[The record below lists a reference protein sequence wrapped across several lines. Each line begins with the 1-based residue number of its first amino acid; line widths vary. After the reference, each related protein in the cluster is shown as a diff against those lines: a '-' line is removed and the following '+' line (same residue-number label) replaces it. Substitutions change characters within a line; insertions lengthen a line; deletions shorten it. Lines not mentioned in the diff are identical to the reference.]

1 MIVRQKAKGKRQ
13 KLWRFFSDASCPMP
27 NAYRAQRGFTL
38 VEMIV
43 AVALFAVIMLVS
55 VGALLSLV
63 GANRK
68 AQALQSVMNNL
79 NMALD
84 GMVRS
89 IRMGTSYRCASSA
102 PLDPNCANGGQS
114 FFFEPYGGNPDNPSD
129 DWSYFFDSNT
139 HRLYKSENNGV
150 NYFGLT
156 APEVTID
163 SMTFYVIGARR
174 GTQDP
179 QNVQPKIVIT
189 VKGTAGVLNAKTR
202 STFNIQATAVQ
213 RVLDL

>member
-1 MIVRQKAKGKRQ
+1 MMHEGHRTRDGE
-13 KLWRFFSDASCPMP
+13 
-27 NAYRAQRGFTL
+27 RGFTL

-43 AVALFAVIMLVS
+43 AVALFAVVMLVS

-79 NMALD
+79 NIALD

-89 IRMGTSYRCASSA
+89 IRMGTTYRCDSSA
-102 PLDPNCANGGQS
+102 PSDPNCQDGGQS
-114 FFFEPYGGNPDNPSD
+114 FYFESYGGDGDDVSD
-129 DWSYFFDSNT
+129 DWMYSYDPNT
-139 HRLYKSENNGV
+139 RRLYKSVENGANRIA
-150 NYFGLT
+150 LT
-156 APEVTID
+156 APEITID

-174 GTQDP
+174 GAQDP